1 MRFLPTSRRLRKV
14 PALLGLFGT
23 KVFFEAANLLIFL
36 FTEAD
41 RGRCLVLR
49 IILALPSFDGI
60 PQPLNFLL
68 RSRDIGL

>member
-1 MRFLPTSRRLRKV
+1 MRFLPTNRRLWKV

-23 KVFFEAANLLIFL
+23 KVLFEAVNLLIFL
-36 FTEAD
+36 FPKAE
-41 RGRCLVLR
+41 RGRRLLLPGT
-49 IILALPSFDGI
+49 LALPAFDGI